1 MSQSVNIQDEM
12 IPYQIKQAAKQ
23 LLRET
28 AIMKEDDDYY
38 FEDSEH
44 VQKFGEH
51 LFDCTCSAHQYGE
64 RVCKHIYAA
73 FLKEEEFKHD
83 QKKQS
88 LKARILEQ
96 ESETLLSL
104 FKTNSEQSF
113 EEEISTSRE
122 LLHVQFIIKIFPEN
136 QMNRLSLEIKVG
148 PERVYVVKQIGS
160 FFNAIKEGRILE
172 FTSHFT
178 YDPADY
184 EFDPDDWT
192 VLKQLIRIYEASR
205 LYDSELDSFAR
216 NYRED
221 KRLLI
226 PPNEARMLL
235 EQISDRTSIF
245 QIVTERNDVAIQYPE
260 FKVTDENLDFS
271 YRFAEIDKGDYQI
284 EFESLQQAVFLDLYR
299 AIFLDGTLHFLNEKN
314 WEALAP
320 LKEFQLIAKS
330 DIIQFP
336 EKKLGEMVSYVLPI
350 LQKSG
355 HVEIDEDIE
364 TRIEREELIAELYIT
379 PFEVD
384 KHQLQLI
391 YRYGDQSFDPFQTE
405 ELKAQGRQVILR
417 DIKKENYIMRLI
429 ENSPILFSADRMVL
443 QANDEKLYQFYYR
456 VIPKLKKF
464 VTIHMAEELED
475 MIQKQVEAVTSF
487 DLAKDNG
494 LLSISFDFEGIPE
507 DEIQDVLTSLK
518 EKKTFHRLK
527 NGRFISLEDRVYRE
541 MGRMIEFLDLRKNAL
556 KSTIQVPVY
565 RGIQLYETFSKDQ
578 KLHSQFSKSYH
589 ELLEMIQHEKEA
601 NFDLPKEL
609 NASLRDYQ
617 VTGFNWMKSLSKY
630 RLGGILA
637 DDMGLGKTIQTISY
651 LLSELE
657 ENKQLDPIL
666 IVTPASLL
674 YNWLNE
680 FDNFAPKV
688 EVSIIQGNK
697 EKREKQIE
705 HIEANQVYLISYP
718 TLRQDQ
724 DLFQEKQFHTV
735 ILDESQNIKN
745 YNTKASQAVRSV
757 RARTHFALS
766 GTPLENSTDELWAIF
781 QTIMPGFFPS
791 LRKFKELKHE
801 RVAEL
806 IRPFLL
812 RRLKRDV
819 VKELPEKIE
828 TNLYSELTTEQKSLY
843 LAYLERI
850 QHDLA
855 RSSLTSGAERIKL
868 LAGLTRLRQIC
879 CDPRMFDASYI
890 GESSKLNQLMDTVR
904 AAKENG
910 QRILIFSQFTSMLQL
925 IGKELQKEELD
936 FFYLD
941 GKTSSKSRVQMA
953 DAFNQGEKD
962 LFLIS
967 LKAGG
972 TGLNLTGADTV
983 ILFDLWWNPAIEEQ
997 AASRAHRI
1005 GQKRVVQVIRMITK
1019 GTIEEKI
1026 YDLQKTKQALVDQL
1040 IKPGEQFLHQLST
1053 DEIKA
1058 ILDMNEEGLG

>member
-12 IPYQIKQAAKQ
+12 IPYQIKQVAKQ
-23 LLRET
+23 MLRET
-28 AIMKEDDDYY
+28 AIVKEQDNYF
-38 FEDSEH
+38 FEDGER
-44 VQKFGEH
+44 VEKYGEH
-51 LFDCTCSAHQYGE
+51 LFDCTCSAHKYGE

-73 FLKEEEFKHD
+73 FLKDEEFKHEI
-83 QKKQS
+83 KKQS
-88 LKARILEQ
+88 LRARILEQ

-104 FKTNSEQSF
+104 FKTNSEQRF
-113 EEEISTSRE
+113 EGEVATSRE
-122 LLHVQFIIKIFPEN
+122 LLNIQFIIKVFPEN
-136 QMNRLSLEIKVG
+136 QMNRLALELKVG

-160 FFNAIKEGRILE
+160 FLEAIKEGRILE

-178 YDPADY
+178 YDPNDY
-184 EFDPDDWT
+184 EFDSGDWS
-192 VLKQLIRIYEASR
+192 VLKQLTRIYEASK
-205 LYDSELDSFAR
+205 LYDTELDSFAR

-226 PPNEARMLL
+226 PPNEAKLLL
-235 EQISDRTSIF
+235 EQISERSSLF
-245 QIVTERNDVAIQYPE
+245 QIVTEKNDVTIQYPE
-260 FKVTDENLDFS
+260 FLVTEENLDFS
-271 YRFAEIDKGDYQI
+271 YRFIEVAEGEYQI
-284 EFESLQQAVFLDLYR
+284 EFESLQQAIFLDLYR
-299 AIFLDGTLHFLNEKN
+299 AVFLDGTVHFLSEKN

-320 LKEFQLIAKS
+320 LKEFQQIAKS

-336 EKKLGEMVSYVLPI
+336 EKKLGEMVSYVLPV

-355 HVEIDEDIE
+355 RVEMDEEIE
-364 TRIEREELIAELYIT
+364 TRIEQEELIAELYIT
-379 PFEVD
+379 PFEAD

-391 YRYGDQSFDPFQTE
+391 YRYGSQSFDPFQTE
-405 ELKAQGRQVILR
+405 ELEARGRQVILR
-417 DIKKENYIMRLI
+417 DIEKENYIMHLI

-443 QANDEKLYQFYYR
+443 QADDEKLYQFYYR
-456 VIPKLKKF
+456 VIPKLKKL
-464 VTIHMAEELED
+464 VTVHMAEELEE

-487 DLAKDNG
+487 DLTKDSG

-507 DEIQDVLTSLK
+507 DEIQDVLVSLK
-518 EKKTFHRLK
+518 EKKAFHRLK
-527 NGRFISLEDRVYRE
+527 NGRFLSLEDKAYRE
-541 MGRMIEFLDLRKNAL
+541 MARMIEFLDLRKNAL
-556 KSTIQVPVY
+556 KSTVQVPVY

-578 KLHSQFSKSYH
+578 KLHSQFSRNYN
-589 ELLEMIQHEKEA
+589 ELLETIQHEKETH
-601 NFDLPKEL
+601 FDLPKGL
-609 NASLRDYQ
+609 KASLRDYQ

-630 RLGGILA
+630 GLGGILA
-637 DDMGLGKTIQTISY
+637 DDMGLGKTIQTITY

-657 ENKQLDPIL
+657 EKEQLAPIL

-680 FDNFAPKV
+680 FRNFAPQV
-688 EVSIIQGNK
+688 PVTIIQGNK

-705 HIEANQVYLISYP
+705 QIERNQVYLISYP

-724 DLFQEKQFHTV
+724 DFFQTKQFHTV

-745 YNTKASQAVRSV
+745 YATKASQAVRSIQ
-757 RARTHFALS
+757 ARTHFALS
-766 GTPLENSTDELWAIF
+766 GTPLENSTDELWAVF
-781 QTIMPGFFPS
+781 QTIMPGFFPP
-791 LRKFKELKHE
+791 LRKFKDLKHE

-812 RRLKRDV
+812 RRLKQEV

-850 QHDLA
+850 QEDLA

-879 CDPRMFDASYI
+879 CDPRMFDANYI

-904 AAKENG
+904 AANENG
-910 QRILIFSQFTSMLQL
+910 QRILIFSQFTSMLKL
-925 IGKELQKEELD
+925 IGKELQKDGLD

-941 GKTSSKSRVQMA
+941 GKTSSKSRVEMA
-953 DAFNQGEKD
+953 DAFNEGEKD

-1005 GQKRVVQVIRMITK
+1005 GQKRVVQVIRLITK

-1058 ILDMNEEGLG
+1058 ILDMNEEGL

>member
-1 MSQSVNIQDEM
+1 M

-38 FEDSEH
+38 FEDGEH

-83 QKKQS
+83 KKKQS

-122 LLHVQFIIKIFPEN
+122 LLHVQFIVKIFPEN

-184 EFDPDDWT
+184 DFDPDDWT

-245 QIVTERNDVAIQYPE
+245 QIVTERNDVAIQYPK

>member
-73 FLKEEEFKHD
+73 FLKEEEFKHEK
-83 QKKQS
+83 KKQS

-113 EEEISTSRE
+113 EEEISTNRE
-122 LLHVQFIIKIFPEN
+122 LLHVQFIVKIFPEN

-184 EFDPDDWT
+184 DFDPDDWT

-527 NGRFISLEDRVYRE
+527 NGRFLSLEDRVYRE

>member
-122 LLHVQFIIKIFPEN
+122 LLHVQFIVKIFPEN

-184 EFDPDDWT
+184 DFDPDDWT

-527 NGRFISLEDRVYRE
+527 NGRFLSLEDRVYRE

-868 LAGLTRLRQIC
+868 LAGLMRLRQIC

-972 TGLNLTGADTV
+972 TGLNLAGADTV